1 MMKKKTKLAT
11 KIAGGFGL
19 LIIICAILGY
29 SGVQGI
35 NKQKQATTLSAMSS
49 SALQSVLNCGSARG
63 DFFISG
69 NIEDPKTGKM
79 TGDIWAETTVAMHKA
94 IDDLIDA
101 KGIDNKTKEA
111 LEQTLKDIDAYD
123 VLREAYTQADIDKTN
138 VLTDWAAAGETMTVG
153 ADSVRATLEKTD
165 IDLSEE
171 VRTALSLG
179 LEKDVLA
186 PFFVLR
192 TQALYLILK
201 ETDEKWGVYLAQLKT
216 LEEGIAKW
224 KAIAPESKV
233 VTETAESFKESV
245 EGYNN
250 AGHEYKDGIDRQIA
264 ADAKMSPLVTSIVS
278 AINNTQEQYETQ
290 ADQIQKKTTVQM
302 ITMALI
308 AIVMGIGLAIGITLN
323 IVKPIKAIIEALT
336 EGSLQ
341 VSSASAQVSTSS
353 QSLAEG
359 ATEQAAGL
367 EETSSS
373 LEEMSTMTRQSSDN
387 AQQANLLAEEA
398 RKAASSGAES
408 MSRMSTAILDIQ
420 KSSDETAKIIKVIDE
435 IAFQTN
441 LLALNAAVEAA
452 RAGEAG
458 KGFAVV
464 AEEVRNLARRSAEAA
479 KDTSQLIEKSVRN
492 SKTGVEI
499 SEEVASVLSEIVN
512 SVNRTTELVGEIAAS
527 ATEQSQGI
535 EQINI
540 AVNQM
545 DQVTQSNAASAEESA
560 SAAEELRNQAA
571 QMNEVVI
578 ELSALAGVKVSEAA
592 VTRTSASAPRKPASV
607 PRKPA
612 SAPKMQAHKKALS
625 HPAPKPHSTDAA
637 QLIPFDEDLEDF
649 NS

>member
-1 MMKKKTKLAT
+1 MMMMKKKTKLAT

-19 LIIICAILGY
+19 LIIICAVIGY
-29 SGVQGI
+29 AGVRGI
-35 NKQKQATTLSAMSS
+35 SKQKQATHLSGMSS
-49 SALQSVLNCGSARG
+49 RALQSVLNCGSARR

-79 TGDIWAETTVAMHKA
+79 TGDIWAETTVAMRKA
-94 IDDLIDA
+94 VKDLMST
-101 KGIDNKTKEA
+101 KGIDKEHKNA

-123 VLREAYTQADIDKTN
+123 VLRDAYIQADIDKAN
-138 VLTDWAAAGETMTVG
+138 VLNGWTAAGNTMTAG
-153 ADSVRATLEKTD
+153 ANSVRANLEKTD
-165 IDLSEE
+165 IDVSDE
-171 VRTALSLG
+171 VRASLSLT
-179 LEKDVLA
+179 LERDVLGS
-186 PFFVLR
+186 FFLLR
-192 TQALYLILK
+192 VQALYLILK
-201 ETDEKWGVYLAQLKT
+201 ETDEKWDVYLAQLQT
-216 LEEGIAKW
+216 LEKGVDKW
-224 KAIAPESKV
+224 ISIAPESKV
-233 VTETAESFKESV
+233 VTETAASFKESV
-245 EGYNN
+245 KGYADAGN
-250 AGHEYKDGIDRQIA
+250 AYKKGIDRQIA

-278 AINNTQEQYETQ
+278 AINNTQEQYETE
-290 ADQIQKKTTVQM
+290 ADQIQKKTTAKM
-302 ITMALI
+302 ISMTLI

-323 IVKPIKAIIEALT
+323 IVKPIKEIIAALT
-336 EGSLQ
+336 EGSHQ

-398 RKAASSGAES
+398 RQAAGSGAES

-545 DQVTQSNAASAEESA
+545 DQVTQSNAANAEESA

-578 ELSALAGVKVSEAA
+578 ELSALAGVKVAETAA
-592 VTRTSASAPRKPASV
+592 TKTKRTLTPAPRKPT
-607 PRKPA
+607 P
-612 SAPKMQAHKKALS
+612 APKIQAHTRTLS

-637 QLIPFDEDLEDF
+637 HLIPFDEDLDDF